1 MPPTLS
7 SGRSLPN
14 KYDPEHHDHPYPP
27 AQGRTHMVDDAYGNN
42 NFNPVVDR
50 ESKYHTA
57 TVLATPIRGSNGL
70 VLGVM
75 QVPPCPN

>member
-1 MPPTLS
+1 
-7 SGRSLPN
+7 
-14 KYDPEHHDHPYPP
+14 
-27 AQGRTHMVDDAYGNN
+27 MVDDAYGNN